1 MKRLTSL
8 LILILITG
16 LCAFTGDDLPLQLKN
31 KLDRAQMTFNSPAGY
46 TEIPLVTNSQM
57 HYDYA
62 VKLPTKD
69 FEIRYAIRP
78 LDSLF
83 IQFAAMKKQGGVAI
97 NPNKLYSGLF
107 MATVMNLSGGK
118 LFKINVFDTV
128 AVKKEFNA
136 DWGGTCIFPV
146 SGEFGKG
153 YNTCMAIA
161 LHKDNLGDAY
171 IFYLSNSANSYQ
183 SELLPVFYALKFK

>member
-1 MKRLTSL
+1 MKRPAWP
-8 LILILITG
+8 LIFILFAG
-16 LCAFTGDDLPLQLKN
+16 LCAFTGDDLPLQFKS

-46 TEIPLVTNSQM
+46 TEMPLVTNSQM
-57 HYDYA
+57 RYDYA
-62 VKLPTKD
+62 VKLDAKD

-78 LDSLF
+78 LDSVF
-83 IQFAAMKKQGGVAI
+83 IQFAAMKKQGGVVI

-118 LFKINVFDTV
+118 LFKINVFDTT

-136 DWGGTCIFPV
+136 DWGATCIFPIV
-146 SGEFGKG
+146 GEFGKG

-161 LHKDNLGDAY
+161 LHKNNLGDAY
-171 IFYLSNSANSYQ
+171 IFYLSNAANNYQ
-183 SELLPVFYALKFK
+183 NELLPVFYALKFK